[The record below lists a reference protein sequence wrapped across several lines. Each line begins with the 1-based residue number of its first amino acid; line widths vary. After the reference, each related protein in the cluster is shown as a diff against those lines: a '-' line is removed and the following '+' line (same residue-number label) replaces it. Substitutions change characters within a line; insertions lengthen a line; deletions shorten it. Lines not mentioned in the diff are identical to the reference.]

1 MLRNLVFALGCIFTY
16 NPLPLIFE
24 KIGGVRAGGEGP
36 PGIFSWKSKVR
47 QDVGMWFDLLIVGI
61 LFYAV
66 WKGASKGVVWQ
77 LAAIAALVLCF
88 AFAESLSLQLAPV
101 INVQPPLNRWIA
113 MLVIYIGFS
122 FVSFTLARSLKSA
135 IDSMKFNEFD
145 RHLGAVL
152 GLLKG
157 ILFSLFL
164 TFFLIT
170 ISDSARAAV
179 VNSRSG
185 YAAAVILNEMAPV
198 MPKELHSILDSC
210 LVNLDHP
217 GVPLHDHDDE
227 LFDDDH
233 DHQNY
238 QGGSDAFPPGTNDL
252 PNPFFGGSEE
262 DGSGVRTTN
271 QGSLLKEIIKSIP
284 SYLRGE
290 LEDKV
295 IEAYNATAPE
305 DRGKFANQLKSR
317 IPGVLRGVT
326 EDWKNGQPP
335 VSVPADDSLFG
346 VNGNQRVATRERAQL
361 LRDVAAVYS
370 DYPEAQNSL
379 IEEFEEHLSGLPDQ
393 VVLVVLK
400 DWRAD
405 LLLTGGDPDTKT
417 DVTTPLDVR
426 VLRQLELQRVPLN
439 SLGAALQDR
448 MRDVQRR

>member
-1 MLRNLVFALGCIFTY
+1 
-16 NPLPLIFE
+16 
-24 KIGGVRAGGEGP
+24 
-36 PGIFSWKSKVR
+36 
-47 QDVGMWFDLLIVGI
+47 MWFDLLIVAI
-61 LFYAV
+61 LLYAV

-101 INVQPPLNRWIA
+101 INVKPPLNRWIA

-135 IDSMKFNEFD
+135 IDSLKFQEFD

-157 ILFSLFL
+157 VIFSLFL

-179 VNSRSG
+179 VSSHSG
-185 YAAAVILNEMAPV
+185 YAAALILNEMAPV
-198 MPKELHSILDSC
+198 MPKELHGVLDSC
-210 LVNLDHP
+210 LANLDHP
-217 GVPLHDHDDE
+217 GVPLHDHDDDD

-233 DHQNY
+233 GHDHD
-238 QGGSDAFPPGTNDL
+238 GGGNPFPPGTNDL
-252 PNPFFGGSEE
+252 PNPFFERPGG
-262 DGSGVRTTN
+262 DGSGVRTTK
-271 QGSLLKEIIKSIP
+271 QDSLLKEIIKSIP

-305 DRGKFANQLKSR
+305 DRNTFAKQLKTR

-326 EDWKNGQPP
+326 DEWKNGQPKVTAP
-335 VSVPADDSLFG
+335 TNNSLFG
-346 VNGNQRVATRERAQL
+346 ANGDQQTAVERTKL
-361 LRDVAAVYS
+361 LQNIAAVYS
-370 DYPEAQNSL
+370 DYPEAQKDL
-379 IEEFEEHLSGLPDQ
+379 IEEFQEELSGIPDQ
-393 VVLVVLK
+393 VVLLVLK

-405 LLLTGGDPDTKT
+405 LLLTGGDPDPQT

-426 VLRQLELQRVPLN
+426 VLHQLELQKVPLN
-439 SLGAALQDR
+439 SLGSALQDR
-448 MRDVQRR
+448 MQSVERR